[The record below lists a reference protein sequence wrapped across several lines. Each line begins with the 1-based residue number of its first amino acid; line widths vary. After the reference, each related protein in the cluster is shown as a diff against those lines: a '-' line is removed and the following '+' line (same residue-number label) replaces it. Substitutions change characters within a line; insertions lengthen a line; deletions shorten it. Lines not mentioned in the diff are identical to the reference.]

1 MQTSLNLHQKFSI
14 DLKQENQME
23 SENKLVLFV
32 VAMAVIY
39 GPLVLLLF

>member
-23 SENKLVLFV
+23 RENKLVLFV